1 MGSFLR
7 FYPKHR
13 FSKARSM
20 GRFGQELYIGLI
32 GNTAYTKVICSLDS
46 ELLKLTFW
54 EKGHGIGHVT

>member
-1 MGSFLR
+1 
-7 FYPKHR
+7 
-13 FSKARSM
+13 M
-20 GRFGQELYIGLI
+20 GRFGQKLYIGLI